1 MNASCAPSLGQV
13 ARLALQ
19 AQRPDWR
26 LSPAQWKVLRALAAC
41 RTPAL
46 GGHRYEC
53 RRCGREHFIP
63 HSCRNRHCPA
73 CQGAQAF
80 NWLARQE
87 AVLLPVPY
95 FHLVFTL
102 PHELNPLIRQN
113 RRALFNLLFD
123 AANQTLLAFGRQRL
137 GAQLGV
143 TAVLHTWGQTLCE
156 HYHLHCIVTGGGLA
170 LEGSG
175 WQRSPAHYLF
185 PVRALSQMFRGKFC
199 AGLQRLHQ
207 RQALEFHGQCQP
219 LRQPQAFAALL
230 RQVRARPWVVYAKRP
245 FAGPRQVLAYLSRY
259 THRVALGNRRLLQV
273 NEQQVSFRYKDY
285 ADRARPKTMTLSLQE
300 FVRRFGLHVLP
311 ERFVKIRHYGLVS
324 NRERQARLARARQA
338 LAVFPPAPPPA
349 APKST
354 PSEPQRRCPFCG
366 ALAWVLVEAVPP
378 RRRLNPGC
386 RCDTS

>member
-1 MNASCAPSLGQV
+1 V

-26 LSPAQWKVLRALAAC
+26 LSSAQWKVLRALAVC

-53 RRCGREHFIP
+53 RRCGREHFVP

-80 NWLARQE
+80 DWLARQE
-87 AVLLPVPY
+87 AVLLPIPY

-102 PHELNPLIRQN
+102 PHALHPLIRQN

-156 HYHLHCIVTGGGLA
+156 HYHLHGIVTGGGLS
-170 LEGSG
+170 LQGSG
-175 WQRSPAHYLF
+175 WKHSPAHYLF

-207 RQALEFHGQCQP
+207 RQALAFHGPLQP
-219 LRQPQAFAALL
+219 LIQPRAFAGLVQEA
-230 RQVRARPWVVYAKRP
+230 RQRPWVIYAKRP
-245 FAGPRQVLAYLSRY
+245 FAGPSQVLAYLSRY
-259 THRVALGNRRLLQV
+259 THRVALGNGRLLQV
-273 NEQQVSFRYKDY
+273 DAQRVTFRYKDY
-285 ADRARPKTMTLSLQE
+285 ANQSRPKIMTLSLAE
-300 FVRRFGLHVLP
+300 FVRRFCLHVLP

-324 NRERQARLARARQA
+324 NRDRQERLARAHQA
-338 LAVFPPAPPPA
+338 LAVVPPAP
-349 APKST
+349 T
-354 PSEPQRRCPFCG
+354 PSDPKPAPSQRQRRCPFCG
-366 ALAWVLVEAVPP
+366 ALTLVLVEAVPALRP
-378 RRRLNPGC
+378 LNSVI
-386 RCDTS
+386 RCDSS